1 MNKCKFI
8 FSLSLLIVSA
18 ITTVS
23 CTDADLCYDVEHPHR
38 TGLKVM
44 FSWDATTTP
53 PDSMFIIADRV
64 FNSWKCGFK
73 VDTKTGH
80 GEYLFNGPK
89 ENVPAP
95 PSDTTTDSPADDT
108 SDSDEQNNSD
118 EANSAPTIN
127 TTESHNEVKEFKIL
141 SGDYKFLAF
150 NMDDTELDYSEVFNY
165 MVDTKNQIKLQDI
178 YVSYKSYQKNDPA
191 LRRPTD
197 DWVDYNPYAQYI
209 QADMPA
215 VYFDT
220 IESKK
225 IIYKQPA
232 ECAFKPKPLTQD
244 IDIIFKIQKEG
255 GVKLA
260 VDSVIAEI
268 AGIPHKIN
276 LSNGF
281 VDITKTYKMLFKM
294 DMESTDGKP
303 IEEDNATNKQ
313 IVCKKNINV
322 TSVVKSSSEDMTVGP
337 GILQVMIF
345 VTATTKNN
353 DTGEEYEFKK
363 KIQGKINLCNT
374 IDEAGLIEITDDGT
388 HARRSKAHGTLNIKD
403 LLKIDGRSIVEN
415 TEENKIDRWI
425 NSSNIIVDI

>member
-1 MNKCKFI
+1 MNKCKSI
-8 FSLSLLIVSA
+8 FSLSLLIISA
-18 ITTVS
+18 ITTAS
-23 CTDADLCYDVEHPHR
+23 CSDADLCYDVEHPHR

-44 FSWDATTTP
+44 FNWDETTTP

-64 FNSWKCGFK
+64 FNSWKCGLK
-73 VDTKTGH
+73 VDTETGY
-80 GEYLFNGPK
+80 GKYLFNGPK
-89 ENVPAP
+89 ENTPDTP
-95 PSDTTTDSPADDT
+95 SNTPSDNT
-108 SDSDEQNNSD
+108 ENSD
-118 EANSAPTIN
+118 ESNNPDGANSTPAKN
-127 TTESHNEVKEFKIL
+127 STEVQKEVKEFKIL

-165 MVDTKNQIKLQDI
+165 MADTKNQIKLQDI

-215 VYFDT
+215 VFFDT

-225 IIYKQPA
+225 IVYKQPA
-232 ECAFKPKPLTQD
+232 ECAFSPKPLTQD

-294 DMESTDGKP
+294 NMENGSGNP
-303 IEEDNATNKQ
+303 IEEDNYTNKQ

-322 TSVVKSSSEDMTVGP
+322 TCIVRSSSSEMTVGP

-345 VTATTKNN
+345 VTATTNSN
-353 DTGEEYEFKK
+353 DTGGEYKFKK
-363 KIQGKINLCNT
+363 KIQGRINLCNT

-403 LLKIDGRSIVEN
+403 ILKIDGRNIIEN
-415 TEENKIDRWI
+415 QNENKIDRWV
-425 NSSNIIVDI
+425 NTSDIIVDI

>member
-1 MNKCKFI
+1 MFKHFI
-8 FSLSLLIVSA
+8 LSLSVIIIVCFCGA
-18 ITTVS
+18 

-38 TGLKVM
+38 TGLKVT
-44 FSWDATTTP
+44 FSWDETATA

-73 VDTKTGH
+73 VDTETGH

-95 PSDTTTDSPADDT
+95 PSDSDTPPDAPTDDT
-108 SDSDEQNNSD
+108 SNSD

-127 TTESHNEVKEFKIL
+127 TTENHNEVKEFKIL

-165 MVDTKNQIKLQDI
+165 MADTKNQIKLQDI

-232 ECAFKPKPLTQD
+232 ECAFSPKPLTQD

-294 DMESTDGKP
+294 NMENGSGNP
-303 IEEDNATNKQ
+303 IEEDNYTNKQ

-322 TSVVKSSSEDMTVGP
+322 TSIVRSSSSEMTVGP

-345 VTATTKNN
+345 VTATTNSN
-353 DTGEEYEFKK
+353 DTGGEYKFKK
-363 KIQGKINLCNT
+363 KIQGRINLCNT

-403 LLKIDGRSIVEN
+403 LLKIDGRNIIEN
-415 TEENKIDRWI
+415 QNENKIDRWV
-425 NSSNIIVDI
+425 NTSDIIVDI

>member
-1 MNKCKFI
+1 MSKNKF
-8 FSLSLLIVSA
+8 LIRLALFTASV

-38 TGLKVM
+38 TDVRVA
-44 FSWDATTTP
+44 FNWDGTATP

-73 VDTKTGH
+73 VDSETGY
-80 GEYLFNGPK
+80 GNYLFNGT
-89 ENVPAP
+89 EDGN
-95 PSDTTTDSPADDT
+95 TTDRP
-108 SDSDEQNNSD
+108 SD
-118 EANSAPTIN
+118 EATETADAAEGGI
-127 TTESHNEVKEFKIL
+127 TTESQEYIRDFKL
-141 SGDYKFLAF
+141 RSGDYKFVAF

-165 MVDTKNQIKLQDI
+165 MADTKNQVTLQDI

-215 VYFDT
+215 VFFDT
-220 IESKK
+220 IESQK
-225 IIYKQPA
+225 IVYKQPA
-232 ECAFKPKPLTQD
+232 ECVFKPKPLTQD
-244 IDIIFKIQKEG
+244 IDIVFKIQKEG
-255 GVKLA
+255 GVQLA
-260 VDSVIAEI
+260 VDSVIAEM

-294 DMESTDGKP
+294 DMETTDGRP

-322 TSVVKSSSEDMTVGP
+322 TSVVKSTSEDMTVGP

-363 KIQGKINLCNT
+363 KIQGKINLSNT

-388 HARRSKAHGTLNIKD
+388 HARRSKAHGTLSIKD